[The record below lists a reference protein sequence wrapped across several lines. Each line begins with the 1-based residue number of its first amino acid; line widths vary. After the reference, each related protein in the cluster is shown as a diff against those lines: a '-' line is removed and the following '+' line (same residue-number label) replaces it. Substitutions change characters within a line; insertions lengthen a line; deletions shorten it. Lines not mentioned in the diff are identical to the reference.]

1 MSVTRTCNVVPCL
14 LSLVISALPVRYC
27 DAENISKEPLS
38 LVAIGAR
45 YGTNAGTDRNG
56 IVERGDAFGSW
67 RTPYAWE
74 FTPG

>member
-1 MSVTRTCNVVPCL
+1 MSVIRTCNVVPCL

-27 DAENISKEPLS
+27 DAENISREPVS

-56 IVERGDAFGSW
+56 
-67 RTPYAWE
+67 
-74 FTPG
+74 